1 MNLVPAGFLRS
12 RVLFAVCCTAG
23 RGIAPE
29 ITRVLTSSRSGSGA
43 SGRRSGCN
51 SSARRSPVR
60 VVRGTTCAPRLQW
73 SSGQSGIMSWRQASV
88 RPWRSAR
95 VWQGTGTTSILP
107 RLPCPPPCRGEH
119 AGSRVDDRYLP
130 SYGRGHASVHTAVS
144 IGHDAP

>member
-107 RLPCPPPCRGEH
+107 RLPCPP
-119 AGSRVDDRYLP
+119 LP
-130 SYGRGHASVHTAVS
+130 GRACW
-144 IGHDAP
+144 